1 MKNVC
6 KDLLPNAVRIVFV
19 RSFVAVA
26 LTCCGPVLSGG
37 EEGSEVRF
45 TKYLDARRLVAKA
58 EGGQAYRVRPLTIE
72 CWARLDGRDW
82 NILVAHEPKSSATHW
97 ELYTYRKTGEL
108 ALYMPG
114 YRPAEIRSGVD
125 VVDGQWRY
133 LAAVIEADR
142 VRLYVDGQQVVEQA
156 VTRPA
161 ELVTQAG
168 PLSLGELSEGGIGC
182 GGAIAEVRISQA
194 ARTINKIPAEPLTA
208 DASTIG
214 LWRLDA
220 REAGVTIADLSTMG
234 NDARLRAATQT
245 VQPTA
250 PEQRDPTQRMLG
262 SQVAVLAPP
271 ADADA
276 SRRLLAGALEELEL
290 RSVGDA
296 AAFRDAVLKDW
307 DEQYWHWENQ
317 IAGREPLPGN
327 PDQAFDRHALCDPED
342 RDPLGVVLRRTAA
355 LLEHLQNMR
364 RAPALDAWARDLT
377 VLQAA
382 AAATPPGQDSDK
394 RKGLYLAGCA
404 LRRGLAFMNPHL
416 DFQEILFVARG
427 VPNGSRAR
435 GLQPTNDRQGQHFH
449 TQYFAFNSI
458 PGGGLFAVA
467 DFKTNP
473 TVRNVVARS
482 RVVNGRLA
490 NQKLEA
496 GAFLSPELSFDGQ
509 EILFAWTENERL
521 HSYEWNRHTTWN
533 LFRVGV
539 DGSDLTQLTD
549 SPWNDFDPCL
559 LPDGRIAF
567 ISERR
572 GGYIR
577 CFGGLRVPQ
586 HTLHSMAADGSDI
599 RPLSWFVT
607 GEWHPSV
614 DNNGM
619 IVYTRWDYV
628 DRENCL
634 GSNFWICAPDGRN
647 PRAPHGNYP
656 DPWHTFDDNTR
667 GDSRIGRPY
676 TEMSIRAVPGSRRY
690 IATAA
695 PHHGES
701 FGSLVMIDLSV
712 PDDGHMSQI
721 KRITPYVRF
730 PESEQPARLQYPY
743 GTAWPFDESFYL
755 VNWWENIYL
764 LDRFGN
770 RELLCENSLVFDG
783 TTHWN
788 MRLIDP
794 IPIRPRPAPPIVPP
808 GTAAGQPD
816 GAPETARGS
825 VMNVYHSDI
834 PFPEGTRIRY
844 LRVLQ
849 DIPKSNPQMNEPQA
863 MGYHWENTPRIPLGI
878 VPVEQDGSA
887 HFEAPVER
895 ALIFQVLDENYMAVQ
910 TMRSVT
916 HVQRGEHLAC
926 VGCHENPQTAPAAS
940 AQIPLAMLRPP
951 SLLEPELDAVEP
963 VNFYRLVEP
972 VFQETCL
979 PCHRQENAGPL
990 DMSFEGLRPYVHYF
1004 GGGMRG
1010 EVMAP
1015 HYGGSRSIPGRVGAR
1030 QSRMGR
1036 ALLDAT
1042 HRDRVPTDAYRRVVL
1057 WLDANALRLG
1067 AFYDEHRQMAGEL
1080 VWPKLDVDPTNPQG
1094 LERLE
1099 VP

>member
-1 MKNVC
+1 MC
-6 KDLLPNAVRIVFV
+6 KDLSPNSVPLVFV
-19 RSFVAVA
+19 RLLAAAA
-26 LTCCGPVLSGG
+26 LVLGSPLASLG
-37 EEGSEVRF
+37 EEGTEDRF
-45 TKYLDARRLVAKA
+45 AEYLDARRLVAKA
-58 EGGQAYRVRPLTIE
+58 EGGEVYRARPLTIE

-82 NILVAHEPKSSATHW
+82 NILVAHEPKSSSTHW
-97 ELYTYRKTGEL
+97 EFYTYRKSGEL

-114 YRPAEIRSGVD
+114 YQPSEIRSGVD

-142 VRLYVDGQQVVEQA
+142 VRLYVDGQQVVDQPI
-156 VTRPA
+156 TRPA

-182 GGAIAEVRISQA
+182 GGAIAEVRISHI
-194 ARTINKIPAEPLTA
+194 ARAIQGIPAGPLTA
-208 DASTIG
+208 DAYTIG

-220 REAGVTIADLSTMG
+220 REAGVTVADASAMA
-234 NDARLRAATQT
+234 NDALVQPATQT
-245 VQPTA
+245 VVRPTV
-250 PEQRDPTQRMLG
+250 EHRDPTSRMSG
-262 SQVAVLAPP
+262 SQVGILAPP
-271 ADADA
+271 ADREA
-276 SRRLLAGALEELEL
+276 SRHLLAATLAELEL
-290 RSVGDA
+290 PSLGDGSE
-296 AAFRDAVLKDW
+296 FRDAVLADW
-307 DEQYWHWENQ
+307 EQQYWHLENQ
-317 IAGREPLPGN
+317 IAGREELPGG
-327 PDQAFDRHALCDPED
+327 PDQAFDRHALCYPED

-355 LLEHLQNMR
+355 LLEHLRGMPR
-364 RAPALDAWARDLT
+364 VPELDVWERDLT
-377 VLQAA
+377 VLQEAA
-382 AAATPPGQDSDK
+382 AAFPPGQHPEK
-394 RKGLYLAGCA
+394 RKGVYLAACA
-404 LRRGLAFMNPHL
+404 LRRGLALTNPHL
-416 DFQEILFVARG
+416 DFEEILFVARG
-427 VPNGSRAR
+427 VPNGSRAW

-449 TQYFAFNSI
+449 TQYYAFNSI
-458 PGGGLFAVA
+458 PGGGLFAVG
-467 DFKTNP
+467 DFKTTP

-482 RVVNGRLA
+482 RVANGRLA
-490 NQKLEA
+490 GQELEA
-496 GAFLSPELSFDGQ
+496 GAYLSPDLSFDGQ
-509 EILFAWTENERL
+509 TVLFAWTENEEL

-539 DGSDLTQLTD
+539 DGSGLSQLTD
-549 SPWNDFDPCL
+549 SPWNDFDPCF

-586 HTLHSMAADGSDI
+586 HTLHNMAADGSDI

-634 GSNFWICAPDGRN
+634 GSNFWICTPDGRN

-656 DPWHTFDDNTR
+656 YPWHTFDDNTR

-676 TEMSIRAVPGSRRY
+676 TEMNIRAVPGSRRY

-701 FGSLVMIDLSV
+701 FGSLVMIDLAI
-712 PDDGHMSQI
+712 PDDGHMSQL

-743 GTAWPFDESFYL
+743 GTAWPFDEDFYL

-770 RELLCENSLVFDG
+770 RELLCENSLVFGG
-783 TTHWN
+783 TTNWN

-794 IPIRPRPAPPIVPP
+794 IPLRRRPTPPIVPA
-808 GTAAGQPD
+808 GTSAGR
-816 GAPETARGS
+816 PEGESEPARIS
-825 VMNVYHSDI
+825 VVNVYNSAL

-849 DIPKSNPQMNEPQA
+849 DIPKSNPQMDEPAA

-878 VPVEQDGSA
+878 VPVEEDGSV

-916 HVQRGEHLAC
+916 HVQRGEHLSCA
-926 VGCHENPQTAPAAS
+926 GCHEDPLTSPAAS
-940 AQIPLAMLRPP
+940 ASIPLAMLRPP
-951 SLLEPELDAVEP
+951 SPLEPELGTVEP

-972 VFQETCL
+972 VFRDTCL

-1010 EVMAP
+1010 EVMASN
-1015 HYGGSRSIPGRVGAR
+1015 YGGSRSIPGRVGAR
-1030 QSRMGR
+1030 QSRLGR

-1042 HRDRVPTDAYRRVVL
+1042 HRDRVPADAYRRVVL

-1067 AFYDEHRQMAGEL
+1067 AFYDEQRQMAGEL
-1080 VWPKLDVDPTNPQG
+1080 VWPKLDVDPANPQG

-1099 VP
+1099 GP